1 MRRSGGHRLQALLL
15 LLALVGAGFGLPLF
29 DALVFHGRP
38 LARTE
43 STVAPE
49 GAQAPHTQL
58 CILDHAGLLEGS
70 IGSSGHAI
78 LAVPPQVAPLAG
90 TAASPALASDASL
103 LPPSRAPPVV

>member
-15 LLALVGAGFGLPLF
+15 LLALVGVGSGLPLF

-38 LARTE
+38 LARAE
-43 STVAPE
+43 SAVAPE

-70 IGSSGHAI
+70 MVSSGHET
-78 LAVPPQVAPLAG
+78 LATAPEVAPLAG
-90 TAASPALASDASL
+90 TPASPELASDASL